1 MKNICLLLFLVA
13 ILWSCNNKTNM
24 TNENQDTLHLSPPA
38 ALDTLQ
44 VQPRPADSM
53 LNTRKN

>member
-1 MKNICLLLFLVA
+1 
-13 ILWSCNNKTNM
+13 M